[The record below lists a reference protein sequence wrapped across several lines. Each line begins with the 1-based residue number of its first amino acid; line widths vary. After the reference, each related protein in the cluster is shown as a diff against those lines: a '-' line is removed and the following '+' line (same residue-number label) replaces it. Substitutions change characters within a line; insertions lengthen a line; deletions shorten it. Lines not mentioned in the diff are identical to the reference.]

1 LVELGIVSHFAEV
14 GSSHQTSRRLSSH
27 ALALL
32 ISSGRCFLSHNLRRF
47 VMSVKAIP
55 DGYHSVTP
63 YLIVSDAARA
73 LEFYKQAF
81 GAVELMRLDGPNGKV
96 MHAEV
101 KIGDSPVMLAD
112 EFPEMDAIS
121 PQTLK
126 GTPVSLMIYVEDVDA
141 RFKQAVTAGAK
152 VQREVQDQFYGD
164 RSGTLVDPFG
174 HVWSLATHVEDVTME
189 QVKERLAQMM
199 KQSPEC

>member
-1 LVELGIVSHFAEV
+1 
-14 GSSHQTSRRLSSH
+14 
-27 ALALL
+27 
-32 ISSGRCFLSHNLRRF
+32 
-47 VMSVKAIP
+47 MSVNPIP
-55 DGYHSVTP
+55 KGYHSVTP

-81 GAVELMRLDGPNGKV
+81 GAVELMRLDGPNGKI

-101 KIGDSPVMLAD
+101 KIGDSPIMLAD

-126 GTPVSLMIYVEDVDA
+126 GTPVSLMIYVADVDA
-141 RFKQAVTAGAK
+141 RFKHAVAAGAK

-174 HVWSLATHVEDVTME
+174 HVWSLATHVEDVTVE